1 MIRKNWRILR
11 HYFINYFTSSE
22 IHKSVTI
29 WGGSKIRSG
38 AKIGA
43 QTTIGRNVYIGPGV
57 IIGQKCKIQNNALI
71 YEPAVIGDGV
81 FIGPNVVLTNDK
93 FPRATIGGKVKKEFN
108 KSAVV
113 IHDGAS
119 IGAGAICVAPV
130 TIGKYALVGAGSVV
144 VKNVKDFEIVKGIPA
159 VHSGYCNENGLL
171 DV

>member
-1 MIRKNWRILR
+1 MIRKIWRILR
-11 HYFINYFTSSE
+11 HNFIKHFTSSE
-22 IHKSVTI
+22 IHKSVII

-71 YEPAVIGDGV
+71 YEPAIIGDGV

-93 FPRATIGGKVKKEFN
+93 FPRATIGGKVKTEFN

-113 IHDGAS
+113 IQDGAS

-144 VKNVKDFEIVKGIPA
+144 VKNVKDFEIVKGSPA
-159 VHSGYCNENGLL
+159 AHSGYCDENGLL
-171 DV
+171 ND